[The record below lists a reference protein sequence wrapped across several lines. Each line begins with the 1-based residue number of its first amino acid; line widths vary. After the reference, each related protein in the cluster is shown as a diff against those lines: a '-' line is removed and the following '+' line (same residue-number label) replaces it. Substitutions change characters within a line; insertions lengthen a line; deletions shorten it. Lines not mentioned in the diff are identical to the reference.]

1 MAGFLARRLFD
12 LLITVLG
19 VSTLTFAVLRMTGD
33 PVDFMLPPEA
43 TQQMVAEMR
52 HQLGLDVPLPV
63 QYVRFLVG
71 AARGDLGESFHYREP
86 ALRLVAS
93 AIGPTL
99 SLAAVSIGAA
109 VAIAVP
115 LGIIAAVYR
124 NTMVDK
130 AAMVLTVFGQSVP
143 FFWLGII
150 LVIAFA
156 VNRNWLPTSGYGS
169 PAHFV
174 LPTITLAAF
183 ALARIARLTRS
194 GMLDVLGQ
202 DYMRTARAKGL
213 REAVI
218 IGRHGLRN
226 AAIPILT
233 MIGLHFGVLMGGAV
247 VTETIF
253 AWPGLGRLIITSIY
267 LRDYPVVQAGVLYM
281 ALVFVVINS
290 ALDMSYWLID
300 PTIRRE

>member
-1 MAGFLARRLFD
+1 
-12 LLITVLG
+12 
-19 VSTLTFAVLRMTGD
+19 
-33 PVDFMLPPEA
+33 
-43 TQQMVAEMR
+43 
-52 HQLGLDVPLPV
+52 
-63 QYVRFLVG
+63 
-71 AARGDLGESFHYREP
+71 
-86 ALRLVAS
+86 
-93 AIGPTL
+93 
-99 SLAAVSIGAA
+99 
-109 VAIAVP
+109 
-115 LGIIAAVYR
+115 
-124 NTMVDK
+124 
-130 AAMVLTVFGQSVP
+130 
-143 FFWLGII
+143 
-150 LVIAFA
+150 
-156 VNRNWLPTSGYGS
+156 
-169 PAHFV
+169 V

-226 AAIPILT
+226 AAIPVLT
-233 MIGLHFGVLMGGAV
+233 MIGLHFGVLLGGAV